1 MITNFIVEPVRLIDG
16 GHIELQRR
24 FQLNL
29 AKLFPDD
36 QLAECFKA
44 PLTRQI
50 TLKLFNPPQREEFRN
65 PVVTR
70 RNQGEK
76 EHEVAIALN
85 ITQTAVQRAAALQ
98 RRWMPEELMNHLRWS
113 QSLRRITRNFAGT
126 NTHDTGLNRY
136 QILSNTLK

>member
-98 RRWMPEELMNHLRWS
+98 RMMDARGIDEPFEVVTEPPEDYTK
-113 QSLRRITRNFAGT
+113 LRRHKHPQYRFEPI
-126 NTHDTGLNRY
+126 
-136 QILSNTLK
+136 SNPK